1 MRTFYFTFNPTQ
13 QIYQALMKGK
23 FIISAFLFGMVL
35 SVNSLA
41 QSNSDCLACHDDK
54 MLTMERNGKVISL
67 YVDLKKFEKSVHGS
81 LSCVDCHTGFNP
93 DEIPHKEMIEPVDCA
108 VCHDTGV
115 KDFKTSKHF
124 KKFDCSSCHGDAHF
138 VVKISRSNFVGRCS
152 SCHKSEFD
160 DFKTS
165 VHFKFKN
172 GADCISC
179 HGYHLIKFA
188 SSDICLKCHSDKK
201 IVHEKQE
208 FVLKYKESI
217 HGKYINCSDC
227 HTGHKILR
235 ASDPSSTVAR
245 DNVAKVC
252 ANCHKDVAEN
262 YFNSEHGK
270 VLLDGFKDA
279 PTCTDCHGEHDIMRV
294 TSSKSKISRANEVK
308 VCLNCHLDNPNV
320 KIRMT
325 HTSSFIAS
333 YEESVHGRL
342 YHSGNQNAAVCSD
355 CHGAHEMMRVSDPN
369 SKIYKFN
376 VVSTCGKCHV
386 KISEEFK
393 QSVHGVALSRGN
405 ADSPTCTNCHGEHLI
420 LEPTDP
426 RSPVAPRNVALKLCA
441 ECHASVKL
449 AEKYGIPS
457 EKFKTFTDSYHGLN
471 VRLGNVEAANCA
483 SCHGVH
489 DILPSSDPRSSINKA
504 NLVKTCGQCHPG
516 ANENFV
522 KGKVHVT
529 VASTDEKIIYWVS
542 TIYIVLIVSIVGSMF
557 VHNLLDWVRK
567 TIDRYNKKHKKTHH
581 LSDELPRKTNFYLR
595 MTLEERI
602 QHFALL
608 VSFFTLVITG
618 FMLAFPDAWWVVA
631 IRNIGGE
638 AIFKYRGLIHRIAA
652 VVLVLDSI
660 YHLYYIIFT
669 ERGRQF
675 IKDIMFRIQDLRDMV
690 QVLKYNL
697 GISKTKP
704 KFGRFN
710 YIEKSEY
717 WALIWGTVVM
727 TVTGVVLWFENHFMG
742 WFSKTFVDVC
752 NTIHYF
758 EAWLAFLAIIV
769 WHIYYVIFN
778 PDVYPM
784 NFAWLTGYLTEEEME
799 KEHPLELERIKLQ
812 EIKKGELA

>member
-1 MRTFYFTFNPTQ
+1 MLKRITLAFFVGV
-13 QIYQALMKGK
+13 LL
-23 FIISAFLFGMVL
+23 SA
-35 SVNSLA
+35 NSTS
-41 QSNSDCLACHDDK
+41 QSSSDCLVCHDDK
-54 MLTMERNGKVISL
+54 TLTLKRDGKVISL
-67 YVDLKKFEKSVHGS
+67 YVDSKKYESSVHGS
-81 LSCVDCHTGFNP
+81 LNCVDCHTGFNP
-93 DEIPHKEMIEPVDCA
+93 DEIPHKERIEPVDCS
-108 VCHDTGV
+108 VCHNDEV
-115 KDFKTSKHF
+115 VAFKLTKHSK
-124 KKFDCSSCHGDAHF
+124 KINCLSCHGNAHEI
-138 VVKISRSNFVGRCS
+138 VKFSRSEFVGRCS
-152 SCHKSEFD
+152 SCHKKEFD

-188 SSDICLKCHSDKK
+188 SSDVCLVCHADKR
-201 IVHEKQE
+201 IVRENQE

-217 HGKYINCSDC
+217 HAKYINCSDC

-235 ASDPSSTVAR
+235 SSDPSSTVAR
-245 DNVAKVC
+245 ANIAKVC
-252 ANCHKDVAEN
+252 ANCHKEVSEN

-270 VLLDGFKDA
+270 AFLSGFESS

-294 TSSKSKISRANEVK
+294 TSSKSKISRANEIK
-308 VCLNCHLDNPNV
+308 ICLNCHLDNPDV
-320 KIRMT
+320 RSRMT

-333 YEESVHGRL
+333 YEKSVHGRL
-342 YHSGNQNAAVCSD
+342 YHSGNQEAAVCSD
-355 CHGAHEMMRVSDPN
+355 CHGAHEMMKVSNPN
-369 SKIYKFN
+369 SRIYKFN
-376 VVSTCGKCHV
+376 IVSTCGKCHTQ
-386 KISEEFK
+386 IAEDFK
-393 QSVHGVALSRGN
+393 QSVHGVALSKGN
-405 ADSPTCTNCHGEHLI
+405 ADSPGCTDCHGEHLI

-426 RSPVAPRNVALKLCA
+426 RSPVAPRNIALQLCSK
-441 ECHASVKL
+441 CHASVKF
-449 AEKYGIPS
+449 AEKYGIPAD
-457 EKFKTFTDSYHGLN
+457 KFKTFADSYHGLN

-483 SCHGVH
+483 SCHGIH
-489 DILPSSDPRSSINKA
+489 DILPSSDPRSRVNKA

-516 ANENFV
+516 ANENFA
-522 KGKVHVT
+522 KGKIHVT

-542 TIYIVLIVSIVGSMF
+542 TIYIVLIISIIGSMF
-557 VHNLLDWVRK
+557 VHNVLDWIRK
-567 TIDRYNKKHKKTHH
+567 TVDRYREKHKRLHH
-581 LSDELPRKTNFYLR
+581 PPDELPRKTNLYLR

-602 QHFALL
+602 QHFVLL
-608 VSFFTLVITG
+608 ISFFTLVITG
-618 FMLAFPDAWWVVA
+618 FMLAFPDAWWVTA

-638 AIFKYRGLIHRIAA
+638 AVFKYRGLIHRIAA
-652 VVLVLDSI
+652 VMLVLDSI

-669 ERGRQF
+669 KRGREF
-675 IKDIMFRIQDLRDMV
+675 IRDIMFRIQDVRDMI

-697 GISKTKP
+697 GLSKTKP

-769 WHIYYVIFN
+769 WHIYYVVFN

-784 NFAWLTGYLTEEEME
+784 NFAWITGYLTEEEME
-799 KEHPLELERIKLQ
+799 KEHPLELEKIKVQ

>member
-1 MRTFYFTFNPTQ
+1 MIKRCF
-13 QIYQALMKGK
+13 K
-23 FIISAFLFGMVL
+23 FAFLLLIMFSIKVF
-35 SVNSLA
+35 SQTNA
-41 QSNSDCLACHDDK
+41 DCFSCHDDK
-54 MLTMERNGKVISL
+54 TLTMEKYGKVISL
-67 YVDLKKFEKSVHGS
+67 YVNPAKFDNSLHGS
-81 LSCVDCHTGFNP
+81 LSCIDCHRDFNP
-93 DEIPHKEMIEPVDCA
+93 EEIPHKEKIEPVDCSS
-108 VCHDTGV
+108 CHSEEVAG
-115 KDFKTSKHF
+115 FKSSKHF
-124 KKFDCSSCHGDAHF
+124 SKIKCESCHGNIHELVKTKRLDF
-138 VVKISRSNFVGRCS
+138 VDKCS
-152 SCHKSEFD
+152 GCHKSEFE

-165 VHFKFKN
+165 VHYKFKN

-179 HGYHLIKFA
+179 HGYHSIKFA
-188 SSDICLKCHSDKK
+188 SSDVCLKCHSDKR
-201 IVHEKQE
+201 IVHQKQE

-217 HGKYINCSDC
+217 HGQYIKCSDC

-235 ASDPSSTVAR
+235 SNDPRSTVAKV
-245 DNVAKVC
+245 NVANTC
-252 ANCHKDVAEN
+252 AKCHKQVSDS
-262 YFNSEHGK
+262 YFESEHGK
-270 VLLDGFKDA
+270 TFLSGFESA

-294 TSSKSKISRANEVK
+294 TSSKSKISRANEVEI
-308 VCLNCHLDNPNV
+308 CLKCHLDNPDVRN
-320 KIRMT
+320 RMT
-325 HTSSFIAS
+325 HVSSFIAS
-333 YEESVHGRL
+333 YENSIHGRL
-342 YHSGNQNAAVCSD
+342 YHLGNQDAAVCSD
-355 CHGAHEMMRVSDPN
+355 CHGAHEMMKASDPK
-369 SKIYKFN
+369 SRVYKFN
-376 VVSTCGKCHV
+376 ITSTCGKCHT
-386 KISEEFK
+386 KISEEFNN
-393 QSVHGVALSRGN
+393 SIHGVALARGN
-405 ADSPTCTNCHGEHLI
+405 ADSPACTDCHGEHLI

-426 RSPVAPRNVALKLCA
+426 RSPVAPKNVALQLCSK
-441 ECHASVKL
+441 CHASVKL
-449 AEKYGIPS
+449 TEKYGIPS
-457 EKFKTFTDSYHGLN
+457 DKFKTFTDSYHGLN

-489 DILPSSDPRSSINKA
+489 DILPSSDPRSRIHKA

-522 KGKVHVT
+522 KGKIHVT

-542 TIYIVLIVSIVGSMF
+542 TIYIVLIVSIIGSMF
-557 VHNLLDWVRK
+557 VHNLLDWIRK
-567 TIDRYNKKHKKTHH
+567 TIDRYKAKHTKIVHQ
-581 LSDELPRKTNFYLR
+581 SDELPRKTNLYLR

-638 AIFKYRGLIHRIAA
+638 TFFKYRGLIHRIAA

-669 ERGRQF
+669 KRGREF
-675 IKDIMFRIQDLRDMV
+675 IRDIMFRIQDVKDMI

-697 GISKTKP
+697 GLSKTKP

-799 KEHPLELERIKLQ
+799 KEHPLELEKIKLQ
-812 EIKKGELA
+812 EIKKGEMV

>member
-1 MRTFYFTFNPTQ
+1 MLKKITFVF
-13 QIYQALMKGK
+13 
-23 FIISAFLFGMVL
+23 FIIAFLTA
-35 SVNSLA
+35 NSIS

-54 MLTMERNGKVISL
+54 TLTMERGGKLISL
-67 YVDLKKFEKSVHGS
+67 YVDSEKFEKSVHGS
-81 LSCVDCHTGFNP
+81 LSCVDCHIGFNP
-93 DEIPHKEMIEPVDCA
+93 DEITHKDKIEPVDCST
-108 VCHDTGV
+108 CHDKEVG
-115 KDFKTSKHF
+115 DFSSSKHF
-124 KKFDCSSCHGDAHF
+124 KKINCLSCHGNAHEIVKFSRLDLIAKCSSCHEE
-138 VVKISRSNFVGRCS
+138 
-152 SCHKSEFD
+152 EFE

-179 HGYHLIKFA
+179 HGYHSIKFT
-188 SSDICLKCHSDKK
+188 SSDVCLACHIDKK
-201 IVHEKQE
+201 IVRENQE
-208 FVLKYKESI
+208 LVLKYKESV
-217 HGKYINCSDC
+217 HAKYVNCSDC

-235 ASDPSSTVAR
+235 SNDPSSTVASL
-245 DNVAKVC
+245 NVARVC
-252 ANCHKDVAEN
+252 EKCHKEVSEN

-270 VLLDGFKDA
+270 AFLSRFESS

-308 VCLNCHLDNPNV
+308 ICLNCHLDNPDV
-320 KIRMT
+320 KGRMT
-325 HTSSFIAS
+325 HSSSFIAS

-342 YHSGNQNAAVCSD
+342 YHSGNQEAAVCSD
-355 CHGAHEMMRVSDPN
+355 CHGAHEMMKASDP
-369 SKIYKFN
+369 SSRIYKFN
-376 VVSTCGKCHV
+376 IVLTCGSCHV
-386 KISEEFK
+386 KIAEDFK
-393 QSVHGVALSRGN
+393 QSVHGVALSKGN
-405 ADSPTCTNCHGEHLI
+405 ADSPTCTDCHGEHLI

-426 RSPVAPRNVALKLCA
+426 RSPVAPRNVALRLCS
-441 ECHASVKL
+441 ECHASVKFT
-449 AEKYGIPS
+449 EKYGIPS
-457 EKFKTFTDSYHGLN
+457 DKFKTFLDSYHGLN
-471 VRLGNVEAANCA
+471 VRLGNVKAANCA

-489 DILPSSDPRSSINKA
+489 DILPSSDPRSRINKA

-522 KGKVHVT
+522 KGKIHVT

-542 TIYIVLIVSIVGSMF
+542 TIYIVLIISIIGSMF
-557 VHNLLDWVRK
+557 VHNVLDWIRK
-567 TIDRYNKKHKKTHH
+567 TIDRYREKHKKSHH
-581 LSDELPRKTNFYLR
+581 PLDEFPRKTNLYLR

-608 VSFFTLVITG
+608 ISFFTLVITG
-618 FMLAFPDAWWVVA
+618 FMFAFPDAWWVVA

-638 AIFKYRGLIHRIAA
+638 AVFKYRGLIHRIAA
-652 VVLVLDSI
+652 VTLVLDSI

-669 ERGRQF
+669 KRGREF
-675 IKDIMFRIQDLRDMV
+675 IKDIMFRIQDIRDMV
-690 QVLKYNL
+690 QVLRYNL
-697 GISKTKP
+697 GLSKTKP

-727 TVTGVVLWFENHFMG
+727 TVTGVVIWFENHFMG

-784 NFAWLTGYLTEEEME
+784 NFAWITGYLTEEEME
-799 KEHPLELERIKLQ
+799 KEHPLELEKIKLQ
-812 EIKKGELA
+812 KIKEEKLK